1 MPDTIVL
8 PRSLVTRLLHQAQSR
23 PDYEV
28 CGLIGARDGKPVS
41 VYPVANVAT
50 DPERHFEMD
59 PAGQIQA
66 MKTMRQR
73 GETLFAI
80 YHSHPHAPPFP
91 SREDIQSV
99 SYPEALSLIIS
110 LNTKG
115 VLEIRGFRLE
125 GRRPEEVELVMEEA

>member
-28 CGLIGARDGKPVS
+28 CGLIGARDGKPVN
-41 VYPVANVAT
+41 VYPVANVAA
-50 DPERHFEMD
+50 DPGRHFEMD
-59 PAGQIQA
+59 PAGQIRA

-91 SREDIQSV
+91 SSEDLEAV

-125 GRRPEEVELVMEEA
+125 GRQPEEVELVMEEA

>member
-28 CGLIGARDGKPVS
+28 CGLIGARNGKPVS
-41 VYPVANVAT
+41 VYPVANVAP
-50 DPERHFEMD
+50 DPARHFEMD
-59 PAGQIQA
+59 PKGQIQA
-66 MKTMRQR
+66 MKAMRER
-73 GETLFAI
+73 GETLLAI
-80 YHSHPHAPPFP
+80 YHSHPSAPPFP
-91 SREDIQSV
+91 SAEDLEAV

-115 VLEIRGFRLE
+115 VLEIRGFHLD
-125 GRRPEEVELVMEEA
+125 GRQPEEVELVMEEA